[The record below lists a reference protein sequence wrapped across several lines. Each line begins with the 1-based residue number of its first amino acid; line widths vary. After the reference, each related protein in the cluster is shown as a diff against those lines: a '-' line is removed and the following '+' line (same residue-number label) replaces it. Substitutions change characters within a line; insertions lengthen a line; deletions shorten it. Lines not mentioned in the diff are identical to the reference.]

1 MENPNLDEIKQE
13 TVIDNSRLEELI
25 KEEITPEMQNEFFKI
40 LKDSRLFLPV
50 DFGPDAF
57 EDIENKK
64 PGDKI
69 EGPGGFDIQ
78 FLTDNQG
85 RKAVPLFTS
94 EEMMK
99 EAGARTSVIVI
110 YMSDLADML
119 KQTDKYSIIAI
130 NPFTESSLNMPIEA
144 FLSQFEIGVDMD
156 EVIELLKKKDLSKEE
171 FNEKLSKAVM
181 IIGCVDDG
189 EGTNF
194 VLIWDEE
201 KKPHLP
207 LFTDLD
213 EFQKMFK
220 DHDEVYPAGYHFG
233 DLIENS
239 EGDFVINPAS
249 DSIVFS
255 PEIFKGS
262 M

>member
-1 MENPNLDEIKQE
+1 MDDPNLEELKNE
-13 TVIDNSRLEELI
+13 SVVDNSLLEELI
-25 KEEITPEMQNEFFKI
+25 KEEITPEMQREFLRI

-57 EDIENKK
+57 GDIENKK
-64 PGDKI
+64 PGDEI
-69 EGPGGFDIQ
+69 EGPSGFDIQ
-78 FLTDNQG
+78 FLTDDQG

-119 KQTDKYSIIAI
+119 NQTDKYSVIAI

-144 FLSQFEIGVDMD
+144 FLSQFEIGVDMSW
-156 EVIELLKKKDLSKEE
+156 VIELLKKKDLSKEE
-171 FNEKLSKAVM
+171 FDEKLSKAVM

-189 EGTNF
+189 DSTNF

-220 DHDEVYPAGYHFG
+220 DHDEIYPAGYHFG
-233 DLIENS
+233 DLIENAK
-239 EGDFVINPAS
+239 GDFVVNPES
-249 DSIVFS
+249 DSIVFN
-255 PEIFKGS
+255 PKDFKRDV
-262 M
+262 

>member
-1 MENPNLDEIKQE
+1 MI
-13 TVIDNSRLEELI
+13 
-25 KEEITPEMQNEFFKI
+25 
-40 LKDSRLFLPV
+40 
-50 DFGPDAF
+50 
-57 EDIENKK
+57 
-64 PGDKI
+64 
-69 EGPGGFDIQ
+69 
-78 FLTDNQG
+78 
-85 RKAVPLFTS
+85 
-94 EEMMK
+94 
-99 EAGARTSVIVI
+99 
-110 YMSDLADML
+110 
-119 KQTDKYSIIAI
+119 
-130 NPFTESSLNMPIEA
+130 
-144 FLSQFEIGVDMD
+144 
-156 EVIELLKKKDLSKEE
+156 LKKKDLSKEE
-171 FNEKLSKAVM
+171 FDEKLSKAIM